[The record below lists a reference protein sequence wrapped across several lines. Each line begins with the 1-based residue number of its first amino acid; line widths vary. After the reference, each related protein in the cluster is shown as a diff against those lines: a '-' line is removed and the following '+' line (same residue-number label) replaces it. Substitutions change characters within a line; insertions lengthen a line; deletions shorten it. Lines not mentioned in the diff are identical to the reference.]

1 MLQLGPAADV
11 TRCVAH
17 VSAPPD
23 EMSALIRRSHF
34 HYDSY
39 YVAQKL
45 SGCRGSGGWTAMRA
59 VFGARSKGKLSGFV
73 SFGTN
78 SVGT

>member
-11 TRCVAH
+11 TRCVAQ

-34 HYDSY
+34 HYDCY
-39 YVAQKL
+39 FIAQKL
-45 SGCRGSGGWTAMRA
+45 RLSRLRRLDGNASRI
-59 VFGARSKGKLSGFV
+59 GARSKGKLSGFV

>member
-23 EMSALIRRSHF
+23 EMSALIRPSHF

-39 YVAQKL
+39 YVAQKVRL
-45 SGCRGSGGWTAMRA
+45 PRLRRLHGK
-59 VFGARSKGKLSGFV
+59 ARRTLLACHLHNDSH
-73 SFGTN
+73 
-78 SVGT
+78 